1 MLREKQA
8 PYIQDNDEEMR
19 EFCNQHATSRVII
32 RKGQEVPPSEP
43 DCTGFLDKGRVK
55 IYMSSDVGEERLMW
69 FLLEGSLMPFGNDKF
84 YMKRAVADEDSEI
97 IYVTIDDI
105 YTFAMQSKK
114 NMYSMIEQ
122 RDSRYNLCLQAILER
137 QTESSPLKLYH
148 FLLNMTQLYGQE
160 TADGILLE
168 TLPSRNDI
176 ASFLGIH
183 RSNVTRYL
191 SDLEQ
196 AGILVKINKGI
207 LLKDQE
213 RLEELIEAERE
224 EE

>member
-8 PYIQDNDEEMR
+8 PYIQDSDDELR
-19 EFCNQHATSRVII
+19 KFCNQQAVSRVVI

-43 DCTGFLDKGRVK
+43 NCTGFLDKGRVK
-55 IYMSSDVGEERLMW
+55 IYMSSDIGEERLMW

-84 YMKRAVADEDSEI
+84 FMKRAVADENSEI
-97 IYVTIDDI
+97 VYVTIDDV
-105 YTFAMQSKK
+105 YAFTLQSKEHLH
-114 NMYSMIEQ
+114 SMMEQ
-122 RDSRYNLCLQAILER
+122 HDSRYNLCLQTILER
-137 QTESSPLKLYH
+137 QAESSRLKLYH

-160 TADGILLE
+160 TEAGVLLASM
-168 TLPSRNDI
+168 PSRNDI

-196 AGILVKINKGI
+196 EGILIKINKGI
-207 LLKDQE
+207 LLKDGE
-213 RLEELIEAERE
+213 RLEELIEAEQE